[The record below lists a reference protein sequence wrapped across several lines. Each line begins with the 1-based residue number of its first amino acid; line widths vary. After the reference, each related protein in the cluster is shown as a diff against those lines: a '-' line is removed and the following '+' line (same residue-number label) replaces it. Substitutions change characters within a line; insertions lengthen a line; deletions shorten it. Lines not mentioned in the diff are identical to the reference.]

1 MLGTADVAATAVVR
15 RLGVLRTTFLTHF
28 CSIAIFTTY
37 MFVAWDLGV
46 LSLAQWAQLAGLSVL
61 GTTVTVAFY
70 RALQLG
76 PVAIVSP
83 VTSAYAVVV
92 VLLAVA
98 FVGERLSAGQA
109 VAVAATIGG
118 VVLASINIGDIRSG
132 RGIGP
137 GVLIALVITVAI
149 GVWIYSIGV
158 LSRELGWFLPVYIS
172 RVLTLAM
179 LGPAAAIR
187 RDWPWQ
193 RLTVPLALGVVV
205 VGVLE
210 TGSLLAFARGAEI
223 GVISIVAAASTT
235 YPIVPILGG
244 LVIFHERISRTQLVG
259 LAVVVAGLV
268 MLGLSS

>member
-1 MLGTADVAATAVVR
+1 MLGTADVAATAIVR

-37 MFVAWDLGV
+37 MFVAWDLGA
-46 LSLAQWAQLAGLSVL
+46 LSLIQWAQLAGLSVL
-61 GTTVTVAFY
+61 GATVTVAFY

-98 FVGERLSAGQA
+98 FVGERLSVGQA

-118 VVLASINIGDIRSG
+118 VALASINIGDIRSG
-132 RGIGP
+132 RGVGP
-137 GVLIALVITVAI
+137 GVLIALVITVGI
-149 GVWIYSIGV
+149 GVWIFSIGV
-158 LSRELGWFLPVYIS
+158 LAREIGWFLPIYVT
-172 RVLTLAM
+172 RLFTLAM
-179 LGPAAAIR
+179 LGPASAIR

-193 RLTVPLALGVVV
+193 KLTVPLAVGVVV

-210 TGSLLAFARGAEI
+210 TGSILAFARGAEI

-235 YPIVPILGG
+235 YPIVAILGG
-244 LVIFHERISRTQLVG
+244 LIVFRERLGPTQFVG

-268 MLGLSS
+268 ILGLTS